1 MTVFQNK
8 PSRKPTRR
16 QILRRMGLI
25 ALDSVLYY
33 LPRLGFIILCLLALT
48 LDVVLALAAMMAMFM
63 AVALIWSP
71 WPAGVLFQVP
81 TVIGLL
87 LWALGPLHLI
97 YKFYRHAARQERA
110 HLNQEYIK

>member
-1 MTVFQNK
+1 MTVFKNK
-8 PSRKPTRR
+8 PPRKPTRG
-16 QILRRMGLI
+16 QVLRRMGLI

-33 LPRLGFIILCLLALT
+33 LPRLGFIILCLLSLV
-48 LDVVLALAAMMAMFM
+48 LGVVLALAAMMAMFM

-97 YKFYRHAARQERA
+97 YKFYRHAKRVE
-110 HLNQEYIK
+110 LEQEYIK

>member
-1 MTVFQNK
+1 MTVFKHK
-8 PSRKPTRR
+8 PPRKPTHG
-16 QILRRMGLI
+16 QVLRRMGLI
-25 ALDSVLYY
+25 ALDSVLYC
-33 LPRLGFIILCLLALT
+33 LPWLGLIVLCLLALA
-48 LDVVLALAAMMAMFM
+48 LALAAMMAMFM

-71 WPAGVLFQVP
+71 WPAGLLFQVP

-110 HLNQEYIK
+110 HLNQEYIE

>member
-1 MTVFQNK
+1 MTVFKNK
-8 PSRKPTRR
+8 PPRKPTRG
-16 QILRRMGLI
+16 QVLRRMGLI
-25 ALDSVLYY
+25 ALDSALYY
-33 LPRLGFIILCLLALT
+33 LPRLGFIILCLLALA
-48 LDVVLALAAMMAMFM
+48 LALAAMMAMFM

-110 HLNQEYIK
+110 HLNQEYIE

>member
-1 MTVFQNK
+1 MTVFKNK
-8 PSRKPTRR
+8 PPRKPTRG
-16 QILRRMGLI
+16 QVLRRMGLI

-33 LPRLGFIILCLLALT
+33 LPRLGFIILCLLALA
-48 LDVVLALAAMMAMFM
+48 LALAAMMAMFM

-71 WPAGVLFQVP
+71 WPAGLLFQVP

-110 HLNQEYIK
+110 HLNQ

>member
-1 MTVFQNK
+1 MTVFKNK
-8 PSRKPTRR
+8 PPRKPTRG
-16 QILRRMGLI
+16 QVLRRMGLI

-33 LPRLGFIILCLLALT
+33 LPRLGFIILCLLALA
-48 LDVVLALAAMMAMFM
+48 LALAAMMAMFM

-87 LWALGPLHLI
+87 LWALGTLHLI

>member
-1 MTVFQNK
+1 MTVFKNK
-8 PSRKPTRR
+8 PPRKPTCGRV
-16 QILRRMGLI
+16 LRRMGLI
-25 ALDSVLYY
+25 ALNSVLYY
-33 LPRLGFIILCLLALT
+33 LPRLGFIILCLLALA
-48 LDVVLALAAMMAMFM
+48 LGVVLALAAMMAMFM

-97 YKFYRHAARQERA
+97 YKLYSHAARQERA

>member
-1 MTVFQNK
+1 MTVFKNK
-8 PSRKPTRR
+8 PPRKPTRG
-16 QILRRMGLI
+16 QVLRRMGLI

-33 LPRLGFIILCLLALT
+33 LPRIGFIILCLLALA
-48 LDVVLALAAMMAMFM
+48 LGAVLALAAMMAMFM

>member
-1 MTVFQNK
+1 MTVFKNK
-8 PSRKPTRR
+8 PPRKPTRG
-16 QILRRMGLI
+16 QVLRRMGLI
-25 ALDSVLYY
+25 ALDSVLYC
-33 LPRLGFIILCLLALT
+33 LPWLGLIVLCLLALA
-48 LDVVLALAAMMAMFM
+48 LALAAMMAMFM

-97 YKFYRHAARQERA
+97 YRIARKTSPFSED
-110 HLNQEYIK
+110 E

>member
-1 MTVFQNK
+1 MTVFKNK
-8 PSRKPTRR
+8 PPRKPTRG
-16 QILRRMGLI
+16 QVLRRMGLI

-33 LPRLGFIILCLLALT
+33 LPRLGFIILCLLALA
-48 LDVVLALAAMMAMFM
+48 LALAAMMAMFM

-71 WPAGVLFQVP
+71 WPAGLLFQVP

-110 HLNQEYIK
+110 HLNQEYIE

>member
-1 MTVFQNK
+1 MTVFKNK
-8 PSRKPTRR
+8 PPRKPTRG
-16 QILRRMGLI
+16 QVLRRMGLI
-25 ALDSVLYY
+25 ALDSILYY
-33 LPRLGFIILCLLALT
+33 LPRLGFIILCLLALA
-48 LDVVLALAAMMAMFM
+48 LALAAMMAMFM

-71 WPAGVLFQVP
+71 WPAGLLFQVP

-87 LWALGPLHLI
+87 LWALGTLHLI

>member
-1 MTVFQNK
+1 MTVFKNK
-8 PSRKPTRR
+8 PPRKPTRG
-16 QILRRMGLI
+16 QVLRRMGLI

-33 LPRLGFIILCLLALT
+33 LPRLGFIVLCLLALA
-48 LDVVLALAAMMAMFM
+48 LALAAMMAMFM

-71 WPAGVLFQVP
+71 WPAGLLFQVP

-87 LWALGPLHLI
+87 LWAVGPLHLI

>member
-1 MTVFQNK
+1 MTVFKNK
-8 PSRKPTRR
+8 PPRKPTRG
-16 QILRRMGLI
+16 QVLRRMGLI

-33 LPRLGFIILCLLALT
+33 LPRLGFIILCLLALA
-48 LDVVLALAAMMAMFM
+48 LALAAMMAMFM

>member
-1 MTVFQNK
+1 MTVFKNK
-8 PSRKPTRR
+8 PPRKPTRG
-16 QILRRMGLI
+16 QVLRRMGLI
-25 ALDSVLYY
+25 ALDSVLYC
-33 LPRLGFIILCLLALT
+33 LPWLGLIVLCLLALA
-48 LDVVLALAAMMAMFM
+48 LALAAMMAMFM

-97 YKFYRHAARQERA
+97 YKFYRHAKRVE
-110 HLNQEYIK
+110 LKQEYIK

>member
-1 MTVFQNK
+1 MTVFKN
-8 PSRKPTRR
+8 KPTRKQTR
-16 QILRRMGLI
+16 GQVLRRMGLI

-33 LPRLGFIILCLLALT
+33 LPRLGFIILCLLALA
-48 LDVVLALAAMMAMFM
+48 LGVVLALAALMAMFM

-97 YKFYRHAARQERA
+97 YKFYSHAKRVE
-110 HLNQEYIK
+110 LKQEYIK

>member
-1 MTVFQNK
+1 MTVFKNK
-8 PSRKPTRR
+8 PPRKPTRG
-16 QILRRMGLI
+16 QVLRRMGLI
-25 ALDSVLYY
+25 ALDSILYY
-33 LPRLGFIILCLLALT
+33 LPWLGLIVLCLLALA
-48 LDVVLALAAMMAMFM
+48 LALAAMTAMFM

-71 WPAGVLFQVP
+71 WPAGLLFQVP

-110 HLNQEYIK
+110 RLNQEYIE